1 MVDNRKDKF
10 LTSVFVWC
18 CQNQVCNFLAFVLSF
33 WLHGVWL
40 GIRAFDCR
48 SRGPRF
54 KSGCP
59 LFLWW
64 TIEKTNFSLLFLFD
78 VVKIK
83 YAIYLILFWA
93 FGCMGYGSVLEHLIT
108 DEEVPGSNLG
118 AFLGLVKF
126 WNNQSPSFKM
136 KQLIYWCCQYEI
148 YHLFSFT
155 LDFQVNGGIAQW

>member
-18 CQNQVCNFLAFVLSF
+18 CQNQVCNLLDFVLSF

-59 LFLWW
+59 LCLWW

-108 DEEVPGSNLG
+108 DEEVPGSNPG
-118 AFLGLVKF
+118 APCWVANFGNIKFSTSKQGCYYLFFVKLISCFLIGF
-126 WNNQSPSFKM
+126 
-136 KQLIYWCCQYEI
+136 I
-148 YHLFSFT
+148 
-155 LDFQVNGGIAQW
+155 GGIAQW